1 MKYGQYLLYHW
12 DKKWSLY
19 KISYLFMIE
28 SYMSTPNRSL
38 IYFFQLLR
46 SQSSMLRKTSMYVK
60 VWRHLFLIIMY
71 LFYLKNNGNIFLFI
85 FELHHRWLNIYL
97 CLSFFLSLPSVEYC
111 SVMAASILFVLLSK
125 CSHISWL
132 SQYIPYHL
140 QCFQSHTF
148 KTPVQNEFNFRSV
161 AIAQT
166 NQICTNDAL
175 NNCVIL
181 RLRDD

>member
-1 MKYGQYLLYHW
+1 M
-12 DKKWSLY
+12 
-19 KISYLFMIE
+19 SYLFMIE

-175 NNCVIL
+175 NKCVIL